1 MSKEE
6 HQKLPIQKHEV
17 SKDRNQTSKEEHHN
31 VSTQKQQKFKT
42 NFRGQVGGPSSDF
55 QIYHPRNFDPLI
67 NELHA
72 KLKALQGEVAALK
85 AEKYDP
91 GVTYINQPD
100 SQKEAQ
106 ARKLEKQ
113 LDDLHAQLRALRD
126 DVTDLKSENNK
137 RPNAVGAITET
148 PGSKAKGTPQYLSP
162 QQYSSPVP
170 PTRPITRGANSDKE
184 NQPNSKPAEQST
196 HKPEGPRVRWSRDDT
211 VYPIPKSDGGRKDSI
226 RAFTPNGTRITEP
239 SRILSPPA
247 YNPRRGSKIMSPLT
261 IFSDP
266 SLPWPESARVK
277 VKS

>member
-1 MSKEE
+1 MSS
-6 HQKLPIQKHEV
+6 HTG
-17 SKDRNQTSKEEHHN
+17 NTSPD
-31 VSTQKQQKFKT
+31 TQKEYKVIEA
-42 NFRGQVGGPSSDF
+42 QVLDR
-55 QIYHPRNFDPLI
+55 HLKDLH
-67 NELHA
+67 NEVKALHDDVTA
-72 KLKALQGEVAALK
+72 LSTARSLKAAN
-85 AEKYDP
+85 DP